1 MTGGPTESSNDQPT
15 TPVSLTQTKS
25 IEATV
30 AESST
35 MNYLLQRLEMGAS
48 LDLSTQLA
56 ILENDSILF
65 GLQDDTFGSSGPKA
79 NEVQ

>member
-1 MTGGPTESSNDQPT
+1 MAEGTTESPNDQPT
-15 TPVSLTQTKS
+15 TPVALAQTKS

-30 AESST
+30 AESPT

-56 ILENDSILF
+56 ILENDSIIV
-65 GLQDDTFGSSGPKA
+65 GLQDDAFGSSSPKI